1 VYGWQA
7 VWFLQGVP
15 SLEWYHIENGHCK
28 KFLKGAVMAIG
39 FEVSVQNS
47 HKEGFWFPH
56 EVWEWS
62 DQRFDTLSEAVCAS
76 LPLVDK
82 NDNVIISIVT
92 FDPSTPHWT
101 TAEVVYDFFHGKM
114 SHRANKY
121 QH

>member
-1 VYGWQA
+1 
-7 VWFLQGVP
+7 
-15 SLEWYHIENGHCK
+15 
-28 KFLKGAVMAIG
+28 MAIG

-76 LPLVDK
+76 LTLVDK
-82 NDNVIISIVT
+82 NDDVIISIVT